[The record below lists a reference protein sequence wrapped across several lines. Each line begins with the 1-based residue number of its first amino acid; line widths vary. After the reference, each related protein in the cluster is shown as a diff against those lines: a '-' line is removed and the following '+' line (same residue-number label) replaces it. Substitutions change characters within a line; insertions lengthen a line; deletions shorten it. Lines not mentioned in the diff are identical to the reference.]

1 MPTDWTTHFASRTR
15 HIKASVIRELLKIA
29 ARPEVISFAGG
40 LPATETLPVDAIT
53 DACNKI
59 LSTCADR
66 ALQYGP
72 TEGHYPLR
80 EAIAEMYQKRGVPCT
95 AENVLVT
102 TGSQQGLDFVG
113 RALIDHD
120 DRIVIEEPTYIG
132 AIQAWR
138 PCGPQ
143 FVGVPMDHDGM
154 IIDRIDLKQPF
165 KLLYLLPNFQNPSGV
180 SLSEPRR
187 RQAVA
192 LAHRHKFV
200 IVEDDPYRALRYSGV
215 DAPAILEIEAAML
228 GKDWNAQGRVVHLG
242 TFSKVMAPGLR
253 VGWMIAP
260 TDALRMFVLTKQG
273 ADLHSSTLTQ
283 YIANELL
290 RNGTIENNYPRLVS
304 IYRERR
310 DAMMEALSAHVG
322 ARGTWSYPEGGLFI
336 LLTLPGVNTQDLLAR
351 ALERNVAFVPGDAFY
366 PDGRGLE
373 SMRLNFSCMPPDK
386 IHEGIR
392 RLGELLGE
400 TLPADAAMA
409 AG

>member
-1 MPTDWTTHFASRTR
+1 MPTDWASHFASRTR

-40 LPATETLPVDAIT
+40 LPATETLPVAAIT
-53 DACNKI
+53 EACNKI

-102 TGSQQGLDFVG
+102 TGSQQGLDLVG
-113 RALIDHD
+113 RAFIDHD
-120 DRIVIEEPTYIG
+120 DRVVIEEPTYIG

-138 PCGPQ
+138 PCAPE
-143 FVGVPMDHDGM
+143 FVGVPMDQDGM
-154 IIDRIDLKQPF
+154 LLDKIDLREPL

-192 LAHRHKFV
+192 LAHRHKFI
-200 IVEDDPYRALRYSGV
+200 IVEDDPYRALRYSGT

-228 GKDWNAQGRVVHLG
+228 GKDWNSHGRVIHLG

-260 TDALRMFVLTKQG
+260 TDALRMCVLNKQG

-290 RNGTIENNYPRLVS
+290 RNGTIENNYPHLVS
-304 IYRERR
+304 VYRERR
-310 DAMMEALSAHVG
+310 DAMIEALTMHIGSRG
-322 ARGTWSYPEGGLFI
+322 AWSFPQGGLFI
-336 LLTLPGVNTQDLLAR
+336 LLTLPGVNTKDLLER
-351 ALERNVAFVPGDAFY
+351 ALERNVAFVPGDSFY
-366 PDGRGLE
+366 ADGRGLD

-386 IHEGIR
+386 IREGVR
-392 RLGELLGE
+392 RIGELLAE
-400 TLPADAAMA
+400 MLPADAAMA